1 MSWQDVPFQL
11 SEQFEFEFLSMSI
24 EPPSS
29 LTRYV
34 HAIVF
39 QGCRSQEALEIPE
52 HPLFLWQK
60 RAASNS
66 ELTGWTW
73 NSQMWLSTE
82 FFFAHQTRQI
92 SDLYYLYRGSRCGS
106 PFTSGLGS
114 SAGAMVR
121 PRAAL
126 SSRDT

>member
-1 MSWQDVPFQL
+1 MRLFS
-11 SEQFEFEFLSMSI
+11 
-24 EPPSS
+24 
-29 LTRYV
+29 
-34 HAIVF
+34 

-52 HPLFLWQK
+52 HLLFLWQK

-66 ELTGWTW
+66 ELKGWTW

-82 FFFAHQTRQI
+82 YFFAHQTRQI
-92 SDLYYLYRGSRCGS
+92 RDLYYLYCRSRCGS

-114 SAGAMVR
+114 SARAMVR

-126 SSRDT
+126 RSRDT